1 MWSTTGV
8 TAWSTSFS
16 LYINDLSK
24 CSNILDFHLFADDT
38 NLFLDN
44 TNILNLETNLNV
56 ELDKVSQ
63 WLFANKL
70 SLNIEKTS
78 FVVFHSPQRRIA
90 HKLNLNISNMSV
102 TSDNQVKYLG
112 LIFDSNLNWKPYL
125 HELSKKISRGIGVLS
140 KIRHYVNR
148 NILLLLYYSLIYPFL
163 TYGLSIWGNTYSST
177 LRPLI
182 ILQKKATRII
192 TFSEPGDHSEPLFKK
207 LNILKLT
214 DLVTLHNALLMYN
227 YHHNLLPSSFENFFK
242 TVASIH
248 SYNTRLASKSTY
260 YLNTIKTNYGKFN
273 FRFAAVKVW
282 NNLDESIKHLP
293 LKSFKNKVMSNIL
306 HCSRVFFFFSFFP
319 FSFFFLLSIY

>member
-1 MWSTTGV
+1 M
-8 TAWSTSFS
+8 
-16 LYINDLSK
+16 
-24 CSNILDFHLFADDT
+24 DFQLFADDT

-102 TSDNQVKYLG
+102 KSDNQVIYLG

-125 HELSKKISRGIGVLS
+125 HELSKNISRGIGVLS
-140 KIRHYVNR
+140 KIRHYVNG
-148 NILLLLYYSLIYPFL
+148 NILLQLYYSLIYPFL

-182 ILQKKATRII
+182 ILQKKAIRII
-192 TFSEPGDHSEPLFKK
+192 TFSEAGDHSEPLFKK

-227 YHHNLLPSSFENFFK
+227 YHHNLLPSSFENVFK

-248 SYNTRLASKSTY
+248 SYNARLASKSTY
-260 YLNTIKTNYGKFN
+260 YLNNIKTNYGKFN

-282 NNLDESIKHLP
+282 NNIDESIKHLP

-306 HCSRVFFFFSFFP
+306 QSYCS
-319 FSFFFLLSIY
+319 